1 MRPVGSPPSLTQLP
15 ERWRRAPRHWGHSL
29 HSVCSYFAMFP
40 PQIPNVFIRWLTSAG
55 DAVYD
60 PFSGRGTVTLEA
72 VLAGRIGYASD
83 ANPLATALTA
93 AKTQIPAR
101 AAVRRRITQLE
112 RRYQP
117 GEVDTVP
124 DHIRML
130 YASSTLEQL
139 LFLRTELRRA
149 RCVDAF
155 LVAALLGLLHG
166 NHSKCGATRGL
177 SISMPNTFAMSPGYV
192 RNYITEHQLEAPQ
205 VDVFQMLRRRV
216 SQLDLPSSR
225 IDGGKNWT
233 QDSTG
238 TAPEWLQTSKVKL
251 VFTSPP
257 YLQVIKYG
265 KYNWV
270 RLWFLDEEPRAVDER
285 LTDTGSLVRYRA
297 FMAETLAS
305 LDGLIRDDGYV
316 CLVIGDVRREGS
328 DSINLAGDVWSNV
341 AEPQGWRLHGIV
353 NDRLPLGRKV
363 SRIWKDTPGRATR
376 TDRILILSRAG
387 TDHELPAL
395 GRITWKRR
403 PTWPAVASA
412 GGTHDECC

>member
-1 MRPVGSPPSLTQLP
+1 
-15 ERWRRAPRHWGHSL
+15 
-29 HSVCSYFAMFP
+29 
-40 PQIPNVFIRWLTSAG
+40 
-55 DAVYD
+55 
-60 PFSGRGTVTLEA
+60 
-72 VLAGRIGYASD
+72 
-83 ANPLATALTA
+83 
-93 AKTQIPAR
+93 
-101 AAVRRRITQLE
+101 
-112 RRYQP
+112 
-117 GEVDTVP
+117 
-124 DHIRML
+124 ML
-130 YASSTLEQL
+130 YAQSTLEQL
-139 LFLRTELRRA
+139 VFLRGELERD

-166 NHSKCGATRGL
+166 NHSTAGATRGL

-192 RNYITEHQLEAPQ
+192 RTYIEEHELEAPQ

-216 SQLDLPSSR
+216 GQLDLPSSR
-225 IDGGKNWT
+225 IDGGRSWT
-233 QDSTG
+233 QDSTRP
-238 TAPEWLQTSKVKL
+238 APQWLQTGKVKL

-285 LTDTGSLVRYRA
+285 LTDTGSLMRYRA
-297 FMAETLAS
+297 FMAETLAN
-305 LDGLIRDDGYV
+305 LDGIVRDDGYV

-341 AEPQGWRLHGIV
+341 AQPQGWRLHGIV
-353 NDRLPLGRKV
+353 NDRLPVGRKV

-395 GRITWKRR
+395 GRITWERR
-403 PTWPAVASA
+403 LTWPAVASA
-412 GGTHDECC
+412 GGIT